1 MIINLY
7 TQTFYNFQKN
17 DFQLYLAKT
26 EEPYLFGLNY
36 LERAKVD
43 GSIEFATNLIPYD
56 NIIL

>member
-1 MIINLY
+1 
-7 TQTFYNFQKN
+7 
-17 DFQLYLAKT
+17 LAKT